1 MPMWYYPPETRLKE
15 GPTMRDKSTLDAG
28 LTPFL
33 WVGAVLLFI
42 ITEAQIILSYVHI
55 PTQHTWLDVGRLLGS
70 LLVLSVPGIA
80 GLKAYSVVRRW
91 SSAIG
96 GDDEGKLIW
105 LERQF
110 LTASIF
116 AYVAIGW
123 VTR

>member
-1 MPMWYYPPETRLKE
+1 
-15 GPTMRDKSTLDAG
+15 MRDKSTPDAG

-33 WVGAVLLFI
+33 WVCAVLLFI
-42 ITEAQIILSYVHI
+42 ITETQIIVAYVHI
-55 PTQHTWLDVGRLLGS
+55 PSQHTWLDVGRLLGS
-70 LLVLSVPGIA
+70 LLVLSVPAVA
-80 GLKAYSVVRRW
+80 GLRAYSVVRRW

-96 GDDEGKLIW
+96 GGDEGKLIW

-116 AYVAIGW
+116 AYVAVGW